1 MLKDDYIIK
10 DTENVLRYLSRLLFS
25 DDLDHVQID
34 KEGEDLSQ
42 ESLLYSDLK
51 KMIAEKN
58 INGAEN
64 VLFEKIEEEPTDKI
78 LLVALKFYSDL
89 SRLKNEE
96 LEECYFSREEILD
109 GVKEIEKLLK

>member
-51 KMIAEKN
+51 KMIHHPQAGKTRF
-58 INGAEN
+58 IGSPRN
-64 VLFEKIEEEPTDKI
+64 V
-78 LLVALKFYSDL
+78 
-89 SRLKNEE
+89 
-96 LEECYFSREEILD
+96 CQC
-109 GVKEIEKLLK
+109 G